1 MRKLKYTYKTILI
14 IIYSFLLSSTLTKN
28 TIAEEISIQ
37 ILGNEFTDSQVILS
51 LLENKPDKLNNEYSN
66 YILKPLDNSLLFKN
80 VKVEISEN
88 KYVIFIS
95 EYSNI
100 NNIYYRNNKRI
111 KDDELDQ
118 IVQSLRL
125 VNLNP
130 NTFNLFINEV
140 KKIYASYGYNSAEII
155 ITEDVIE
162 ETNTADLT
170 VNFEEG
176 KITKINQIYFNGN
189 NKYSSQELLTII
201 NSKYKTLRNIFA
213 NNNFKVFQIERDKI
227 LLSNYYK
234 DNGYIDIS
242 IAHKIEFLSSN
253 RVNIYFNINEGEQ
266 YIFSNINLNDTENIL
281 DKETTSLVQD
291 EINLFSNKNK
301 SFSLNKINEL
311 KNNISKIII
320 SNGLKFFEIKLLE
333 KKVNNEINIL
343 FDIYN
348 IKPKYTNQIIVK
360 GNTRTYD
367 YVIRRELEISEGD
380 AIYDTQISSIYDKLN
395 SLNLFKSIDIKEVN
409 VEDNL
414 VNLEINV
421 EEKQTGS
428 VNAGVSVGTLDG
440 FAILAGLKERNF
452 YGTGRSLEILVNTS
466 EDKNEFIF
474 NTTDRLS
481 YENDVDVNFKTNY
494 KQEDFS
500 KSSSYKLNTL
510 ITGVGLQY
518 KINKRLYHKVDFS
531 YLLKDYEVTDT
542 SSVSDSIGKSSGEN
556 ISFLLNNNFVYSTL
570 NKGFIPKNGNY
581 LNFNNSIET
590 PTSSSNGYIRNIIT
604 FKKYY
609 SYKKNIISAQTR
621 VGNILSL
628 NNNDILTDDK
638 FALGG
643 RWLRGFDNYGAG
655 PRNSRTSYVGGNN
668 LFVTKFDY
676 SRELNRNSNFP
687 LYLNLFNDYGI
698 VWDNK
703 TEPLKNDNNLRASF
717 GLGLKYYSP
726 IGPIGLTWGFPF
738 MDEEYD
744 IKRMFL
750 FSIGN
755 ID

>member
-66 YILKPLDNSLLFKN
+66 YILKTLDNSLLFKN

-556 ISFLLNNNFVYSTL
+556 ISFLLNNNLVYSTL

>member
-66 YILKPLDNSLLFKN
+66 YILKTLDNSLLFKN

-556 ISFLLNNNFVYSTL
+556 ISFLLNNNLVYSTL
-570 NKGFIPKNGNY
+570 NKGFISKNGNY

>member
-1 MRKLKYTYKTILI
+1 MKKLKNIYKISLI
-14 IIYSFLLSSTLTKN
+14 IIYSFLLIFSFIKN
-28 TIAEEISIQ
+28 TFAEEISIQ
-37 ILGNEFTDSQVILS
+37 IKGNEFTDSQVILS
-51 LLENKPDKLNNEYSN
+51 LLENKPDKLNDEYSN
-66 YILKPLDNSLLFKN
+66 YILKTLDNSLLFKN
-80 VKVEISEN
+80 VKVEILEN
-88 KYVIFIS
+88 KYIIFIS

-100 NNIYYRNNKRI
+100 NNIYYRNNERI
-111 KDDELDQ
+111 KDDELDM
-118 IVQSLRL
+118 IVKSLKL

-130 NTFNLFINEV
+130 NTISLFTNEV
-140 KKIYASYGYNSAEII
+140 KKIYESYGYNSAVINI
-155 ITEDVIE
+155 SEDINQ

-170 VNFEEG
+170 INFQEG

-189 NKYSSQELLTII
+189 NRFSSQELSSII
-201 NSKYKTLRNIFA
+201 NSKNKTLRNIFA
-213 NNNFKVFQIERDKI
+213 NNNFKIFQIETDKI
-227 LLSNYYK
+227 LLSKYYK

-242 IAHKIEFLSSN
+242 IKHKIEFMSSN
-253 RVNIYFNINEGEQ
+253 KVNIYFNVNEGEQ
-266 YIFSNINLNDTENIL
+266 YIFSNININDRENIL
-281 DKETTSLVQD
+281 NKETTSLVQD
-291 EINLFSNKNK
+291 EINIFLSKNK
-301 SFSLNKINEL
+301 SFSLNKIKEL
-311 KNNISKIII
+311 KNNISNIII

-333 KKVNNEINIL
+333 KKINNEINIL
-343 FDIYN
+343 FEIYN
-348 IKPKYTNQIIVK
+348 IQPKYTNQIIVK

-409 VEDNL
+409 VDDNL

-452 YGTGRSLEILVNTS
+452 YGTGRSLEILLNTS

-481 YENDVDVNFKTNY
+481 YQNDVDINFKTNY

-500 KSSSYKLNTL
+500 NSSSYKLNTL
-510 ITGVGLQY
+510 IAGVGLKY
-518 KINKRLYHKVDFS
+518 KLNKRLFHKVDFS
-531 YLLKDYEVTDT
+531 YLLKEYEVTDEST
-542 SSVSDSIGKSSGEN
+542 VSDSIGKSSGEN
-556 ISFLLNNNFVYSTL
+556 ISFLLNNNLIYSTL
-570 NKGFIPKNGNY
+570 NRGFIPKKGDY

-609 SYKKNIISAQTR
+609 SFKKNIISSQTR

-668 LFVTKFDY
+668 LFVTKFDF

-687 LYLNLFNDYGI
+687 IYLNLFNDYGI

-703 TEPLKNDNNLRASF
+703 TKPLKNDNNLRASY
-717 GLGLKYYSP
+717 GIGLKYYSP
-726 IGPIGLTWGFPF
+726 IGPIGFTWGFPF
-738 MDEEYD
+738 IDEEYD